1 MKNPFQYTGL
11 VDNEYYLSR
20 TGIEK
25 ELQLQFES
33 RQNLLVQGPRRMG
46 KSSAIIHTFS
56 KLQKARKCYFVHT
69 DFYGIETLN
78 GVRDKLF
85 MAMEQL
91 PLSVQLRKQLEKA
104 GPLTGASAFGFG
116 LSWTGQQRENLL
128 EDALNLFAKIG
139 KSHPLVVF
147 FDEFQSLLEAKESSE
162 ILGRLRSE
170 IQKQPDV
177 FYLYAGSDRIRLRDI
192 FFLERSPFFKSA
204 ALLEVGSIDRKDFIP
219 WLEKRFAQGKRTID
233 PTIWPPL
240 FDLMQDVPGDIQH
253 FCHALWDS
261 SKPGD
266 PIADSTCEK
275 ATVYL
280 LDMQE
285 KSFIDFWN
293 MLSGN
298 QQKFLRGLALRPGLG
313 HSSNAFLE
321 QAGLSSSSAASKALN
336 AMLSRGALWKAGSSI
351 AFSNPFLKLWILRNE
366 SRV

>member
-11 VDNEYYLSR
+11 VDNEYYLPR
-20 TGIEK
+20 GDIEK

-56 KLQKARKCYFVHT
+56 KLQKAKKCYFIHA

-78 GVRDKLF
+78 GVRDKIF

-91 PLSVQLRKQLEKA
+91 PLAAQLRKQLEKA
-104 GPLTGASAFGFG
+104 GTLTGASAFGFG
-116 LSWTGQQRENLL
+116 LSWTGQQRETLL

-139 KSHPLVVF
+139 KSRPLVVF
-147 FDEFQSLLEAKESSE
+147 FDEFQSLLDAKESSE

-170 IQKQPDV
+170 IQKQPHV

-192 FFLERSPFFKSA
+192 FFLESSPFFKSA
-204 ALLEVGSIDRKDFIP
+204 ALFEIGPIDRGAFIP
-219 WLEKRFAQGKRTID
+219 WLEERFAQGNRSIG
-233 PTIWPPL
+233 PAIWAPL

-253 FCHALWDS
+253 FCHALWNS
-261 SKPGD
+261 SDPGD
-266 PIADSTCEK
+266 HIDDTICEK
-275 ATVYL
+275 ATVHL
-280 LDMQE
+280 LNMQE

-298 QQKFLRGLALRPGLG
+298 QRKLLRGLALRPDLG
-313 HSSNAFLE
+313 HSSSAFLE
-321 QAGLSSSSAASKALN
+321 QARLSSSSAASKALN
-336 AMLSRGALWKAGSSI
+336 AMLTRGALWKAGPNL

-366 SRV
+366 SRA